1 MGVIGKG
8 HVEMGKKA
16 ETGGPVGAAD
26 QSKAGTVRPEAGAAT
41 IAAAEDRRVVRLK
54 DLVERVS
61 AETGEKKQI
70 VRPVVAATLA
80 AIDAALAAGEELNIP
95 PLGRLRIQRSKDT
108 PRGRS
113 MMLRL
118 KQGSGGGNSA
128 DPLAA
133 VDEES

>member
-1 MGVIGKG
+1 MTRKEAAGGSARAAGK
-8 HVEMGKKA
+8 A
-16 ETGGPVGAAD
+16 
-26 QSKAGTVRPEAGAAT
+26 KAGTVRPEAGVAAKAT
-41 IAAAEDRRVVRLK
+41 DEDRRVVRLK

-80 AIDAALAAGEELNIP
+80 AIEAALATGEELNIP

-118 KQGSGGGNSA
+118 KQGTSGGNSA